1 MSQSNREIMLS
12 RHFSAPRD
20 LVFEAWTRPDFVD
33 RWWGPRGFTT
43 HTATMDVRPGGEWIY
58 EMRSTEYGNF
68 PNRVR
73 YLDVIPGE
81 RLVYDHDSGT
91 DNDPAGFHVVV
102 QFHAV
107 NGGTTV
113 EMRSLFASEEACANV
128 KKFGAVEMGQ
138 QTFARMEEGLAAAA
152 EQDLVIVRVLSA
164 PVARVWRAWSDPAQ
178 LARWWGPKGFSM
190 EVASLDLR
198 PGGVFHYAMSAP
210 GGTMGK
216 MWGKFVFT
224 EVVPQERIVYISSFS
239 DEHQGLGRHPMAPT
253 WPAEVHNSLSFVAD
267 GDRTVLTL
275 RGRPIR
281 ATEEERAL
289 FAGARNNVQQ
299 GFKGTLDQLEAFLA
313 EG

>member
-1 MSQSNREIMLS
+1 MSQSNREIVLS

-20 LVFEAWTRPDFVD
+20 LVFEAWTRPDFID
-33 RWWGPRGFTT
+33 RWWGPRAFTT
-43 HTATMDVRPGGEWIY
+43 HTTSMEVRPGGAWIF
-58 EMRSTEYGNF
+58 EMRSAEYGNF

-73 YLDVIPGE
+73 YLEVVPSE
-81 RLVYDHDSGT
+81 KLVYDHDAGK

-102 QFHAV
+102 TFTAV
-107 NGGTTV
+107 ADGTTV
-113 EMRSLFASEEACANV
+113 EMRTTLASEEALANA
-128 KKFGAVEMGQ
+128 KKFGAIEGGQ
-138 QTFARMEEGLAAAA
+138 QTLERLGENLSAAA
-152 EQDLVIVRVLSA
+152 EQDLVIVRVLRA

-178 LARWWGPKGFSM
+178 LALWWGPKGFSM

-210 GGTMGK
+210 GGDMGK

-224 EVVPQERIVYISSFS
+224 EVVPQQRIVYISSFS
-239 DEHQGLGRHPMAPT
+239 DEHQGIVRHPMAPT

-281 ATEEERAL
+281 ATEEELAL
-289 FAGARNNVQQ
+289 FAGARSNVQQ